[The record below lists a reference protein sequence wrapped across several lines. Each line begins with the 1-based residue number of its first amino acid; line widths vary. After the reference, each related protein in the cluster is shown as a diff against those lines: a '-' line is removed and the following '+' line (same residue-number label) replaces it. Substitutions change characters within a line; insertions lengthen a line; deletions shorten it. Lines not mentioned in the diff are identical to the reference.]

1 MALTQVKTSGIAD
14 DAVTSAKIPNDAI
27 GPTELADDAVT
38 SALIAD
44 DAVVQAAIADE
55 AVDEARLQISNTGS
69 NGQFLSKQSGNT
81 GVLTW
86 ADGASEGTEVKS
98 TGESGGTKFLREDGD
113 GTSSWQAVPPGTSLT
128 GSTDNTVVTVT
139 GANALAGEANLTFD
153 GSKLHTKSGSS
164 GQSSPVAWGDDL
176 VVEGSGDSGITI
188 LSGNDKDGS
197 LIFGDD
203 GDADVAR
210 IAYNHTSNYMQF
222 DTNAAKRVDIDSL
235 GATTFQNGH
244 LGSIGGGVVVCA
256 AVSSSGDS
264 ADSPNYKVDFTVPC
278 ANVSA
283 NYNAELKRG
292 FDTGETGKNAELN
305 VTGSGILIATCGGTY
320 YWGFATKIYHLTVYG
335 NGSSNASSL
344 NELHSYSGQGHSS
357 NASHVTLAVQSIAHS
372 TPTIRATFG
381 GDYWNSNRLNVT
393 WIGSAVASPCMI
405 RPNAMT
411 GTHGHANWTGQDPTW
426 K

>member
-1 MALTQVKTSGIAD
+1 MGLTQVNTDGVKD
-14 DAVTSAKIPNDAI
+14 DAVTLAKQAAGTDGQVITYDASGNPKAI
-27 GPTELADDAVT
+27 GPGTDGQVLTSAGAGAEPAFEDAV
-38 SALIAD
+38 
-44 DAVVQAAIADE
+44 
-55 AVDEARLQISNTGS
+55 
-69 NGQFLSKQSGNT
+69 
-81 GVLTW
+81 
-86 ADGASEGTEVKS
+86 SEGTQVKS

-113 GTSSWQAVPPGTSLT
+113 GTSSWQTVPPGTSLT

-153 GSKLHTKSGSS
+153 GNNLKVGAGASTH
-164 GQSSPVAWGDDL
+164 ADADDL
-176 VVEGSGDSGITI
+176 VVSKDAAISGISI
-188 LSGNDKDGS
+188 QNADAGYGCLN
-197 LIFGDD
+197 FGDASD
-203 GDADVAR
+203 NDIGR
-210 IAYNHTSNYMQF
+210 IAYAHSTDSMKFNVNTA
-222 DTNAAKRVDIDSL
+222 TRVEIDSQ

-256 AVSSSGDS
+256 AASSSGDS
-264 ADSPNYKVDFTVPC
+264 ADSPNFKVDFTVPV

-292 FDTGETGKNAELN
+292 FNTGETGKNAELN
-305 VTGSGILIATCGGTY
+305 VSGSGILIATCGGSY
-320 YWGFATKIYHLTVYG
+320 YWGFATKIYHLTIYG

-357 NASHVTLAVQSIAHS
+357 NASAVTLAVQSIAHS

-381 GDYWNSNRLNVT
+381 GDYWNSNKLNVT
-393 WIGSAVASPCMI
+393 WIGHSVASPSMI